1 MGNGNEIP
9 KIDMATLEAAME
21 IVRRQNEV
29 FEGVRGL
36 FKGGMSAQGMGA
48 RMAAENEFALKA
60 IEENTEEAIKQ
71 AAIDARNRRAEHAAM
86 EMAKG
91 TFTQPVSER

>member
-21 IVRRQNEV
+21 IVRGQNEI

-36 FKGGMSAQGMGA
+36 FKGGSAQKMGT
-48 RMAAENEFALKA
+48 RMVAENEFALKA

-71 AAIDARNRRAEHAAM
+71 AVIDAQNRRAEHAAM